1 MIPFFDERSV
11 LKKRLG
17 LVLRMRQ
24 MVYSSK
30 AFENLCFLYQT
41 KGLPKNILIE
51 KSCTKHEVD
60 FPTFDKWYRKTHKR
74 FYPVT

>member
-1 MIPFFDERSV
+1 
-11 LKKRLG
+11 
-17 LVLRMRQ
+17 